1 MEESAYGD
9 MTPVDSPVRARHES
23 PGMELRH
30 LRYFTAVAETC
41 HFGQAAE
48 RLLIAQPALS
58 QAIRSLES
66 ELGVTLLNRTTRH
79 VALTPAGEFFL
90 AESRRILTA
99 VEDSMRGV
107 RQLADGKHGL
117 VRLGTVG
124 TAAISHLPHVVRTL
138 RRDLPNVA
146 VDVRGDFLTPEL
158 CEELRTGAIDIALL
172 RPPVVGDGIATHT
185 IEEEPLILAVP
196 EDHRL
201 VDHAD
206 PQLIDLRNEDFIGYA
221 GRDSAVNHAIL
232 RACRVAGFVP
242 DRAHEAP
249 GTAVLLSLVAAGMGI
264 GLVPASARAFPLAG
278 VRFRDIADAGAVELA
293 LGWRAEEPGPVV
305 SAVVAVLSTDREL
318 ARLSGSFIDQVGL

>member
-1 MEESAYGD
+1 MEENPYREVIHV
-9 MTPVDSPVRARHES
+9 TTRARKRDES
-23 PGMELRH
+23 PDMELRH
-30 LRYFTAVAETC
+30 LRYCTAVAETC

-58 QAIRSLES
+58 QAIRSLEA

-90 AESRRILTA
+90 EESRRILAA

-107 RQLADGKHGL
+107 RRLADGKHGL

-138 RRDLPNVA
+138 RRELPNIA
-146 VDVRGDFLTPEL
+146 IDVRGDFLTPEL

-172 RPPVVGDGIATHT
+172 RPPVVGDGIATHM
-185 IEEEPLILAVP
+185 IEEESLILAVP

-201 VDHAD
+201 VGHSA

-232 RACRVAGFVP
+232 RACRAAGFVP

-264 GLVPASARAFPLAG
+264 ALVPASARAFPLAG
-278 VRFRDIADAGAVELA
+278 VRFRDIADAGTIELA
-293 LGWRAEEPGPVV
+293 LGWRAEEPRPVV
-305 SAVVAVLSTDREL
+305 SAVVGVLAADHEL
-318 ARLSGSFIDQVGL
+318 ARLSSSFIDEVSR